1 LASKTD
7 LDEQMKRFE
16 RRLPGRMASFIAWVR
31 KPSSRWV
38 RIPSATVL
46 LAGGVV
52 GFLPIA
58 GFWMIPLGLVL
69 IAQDVPPLRSPMAR
83 LLAWI
88 DRRWP
93 ARK

>member
-1 LASKTD
+1 
-7 LDEQMKRFE
+7 MRRFE
-16 RRLPGRMASFIAWVR
+16 QRLPNGVARPIAWMR

-38 RIPSATVL
+38 RIPSATAL
-46 LAGGVV
+46 IAGGVV
-52 GFLPIA
+52 GFLPLM
-58 GFWMIPLGLVL
+58 GFWMIPVGLVL
-69 IAQDVPPLRSPMAR
+69 IAQDVPPLRPPMAR